1 MPFQYLLNAAWTW
14 IADSGLNIAILIV
27 LIFLVPRAGRLA
39 NRILEHRIAE
49 KADAEEGKSQL
60 ALSGVGVYVIQIIAY
75 FILIVLILQQFG
87 FSLAGAAI
95 PATVVSA
102 AVGFGAQS
110 IIADFLSGFFIIT
123 EKQYGV
129 GDWVAFEGT
138 GTKEPL
144 EGTVIQFTMRS
155 TQIRTIDQSTVTIP
169 NSTARVAVN
178 RSKYWSRAVVVMPVP
193 LLGSHSSDEA
203 LERAERATRE
213 ALARP
218 EIASELLGE
227 LDVHPAVAVSPP
239 STVGMPWTVDMRFMI
254 QVKAGSQWLVERA
267 IRMSILNEF
276 WDEYGSATTVSG
288 ALIEDV
294 HNPKIPEEVL
304 EVKDKSEPKD
314 TATDTGTT
322 EAEADK
328 TTAAAAAAAATM
340 ATAAA
345 APTTGETGRINLEE
359 SAQDSEAKTEANSEA
374 TTEIYSGEPKTE
386 LFPATTSIE
395 GDGSAKG
402 DKDDT
407 DEEKSSNADSEQP
420 DVPEEFDEGDGE
432 DPAVKEK
439 SKEEKKEDPKTRFE
453 RIITLGGRMRTST
466 AGLLILLL
474 VLLILRGLTFSSTA
488 NDERVAGVLAPPA
501 SSSASETAGEPTP
514 GETTGSQT
522 TGTRQTN
529 PQSTGTTGTGQATA
543 NSQAPTAQQTAPQQT
558 QQNLPNQQTYQ
569 DQQQVTTPQQTQQPV
584 QPQQQQQQPQQ
595 SQQTQVPTVSPQSA
609 ETTVQSE
616 TTVR

>member
-1 MPFQYLLNAAWTW
+1 MPFQYLLNAAWQW
-14 IADSGLNIAILIV
+14 MADSGLNIAILIV

-39 NRILEHRIAE
+39 NRILERRIE
-49 KADAEEGKSQL
+49 QKGDAEEGKSQL
-60 ALSGVGVYVIQIIAY
+60 ALSGVGVYILQIIAY

-95 PATVVSA
+95 PATIVSA

-110 IIADFLSGFFIIT
+110 IIADFLSGFFILT

-138 GTKEPL
+138 GSTGTL

-169 NSTARVAVN
+169 NSTARVAIN

-203 LERAERATRE
+203 LERAERATRT

-218 EIASELLGE
+218 EVKSELLGD

-239 STVGMPWTVDMRFMI
+239 TTVGMPWTVDMRFMI

-294 HNPKIPEEVL
+294 HTPKLPTEAFNDNGTRDDSGTQSD
-304 EVKDKSEPKD
+304 VKDDKIVAD
-314 TATDTGTT
+314 TTPSAT
-322 EAEADK
+322 A
-328 TTAAAAAAAATM
+328 TTAAFAA
-340 ATAAA
+340 
-345 APTTGETGRINLEE
+345 TTGETGKIDL
-359 SAQDSEAKTEANSEA
+359 SEPTDEANDEA
-374 TTEIYSGEPKTE
+374 TTQIFSPGDAKTE
-386 LFPATTSIE
+386 LFPATTAENSDE
-395 GDGSAKG
+395 NS
-402 DKDDT
+402 
-407 DEEKSSNADSEQP
+407 EEKKSSQADSDQP
-420 DVPEEFDEGDGE
+420 DVPEKFDEGDGE
-432 DPAVKEK
+432 DPAVTEK
-439 SKEEKKEDPKTRFE
+439 AKDTEKKEDPKTKFE
-453 RIITLGGRMRTST
+453 RFITLGGRMRVSS
-466 AGLLILLL
+466 AGLLILL
-474 VLLILRGLTFSSTA
+474 VALLILRGLTFSSTA

-501 SSSASETAGEPTP
+501 TSTAPETAGEQPT
-514 GETTGSQT
+514 GTTSGSQT
-522 TGTRQTN
+522 TGTN
-529 PQSTGTTGTGQATA
+529 ETGQQQTDS
-543 NSQAPTAQQTAPQQT
+543 NWTEQVSPTDQQAPTTQQDAPQQNT
-558 QQNLPNQQTYQ
+558 QNQQDSVNQFQQEPTTA
-569 DQQQVTTPQQTQQPV
+569 QQQPQQQT
-584 QPQQQQQQPQQ
+584 QQQQQPQQ
-595 SQQTQVPTVSPQSA
+595 QQQTQPPTVSPQSA